1 MKNKDIAWSY
11 FEHLNHGRFDEA
23 FALFGPGAKWW
34 VSSRRCATEVAAT
47 MKAATRELFGVVPMQ
62 FTLHGAIEEG
72 DQVSL
77 EIESH
82 APLADGKVYNNVYC
96 FVFTL
101 RGGKVVDVHEYAD
114 TAYAAAALPEA
125 GWAAENKNWREGNEP

>member
-1 MKNKDIAWSY
+1 MPIKDIAWRY
-11 FEHLNHGRFDEA
+11 FEHLNHGRFDDA
-23 FALFGPGAKWW
+23 FALFAVDAKWW
-34 VSSRRCATEVAAT
+34 VSSRRSATEVGAT
-47 MKAATRELFGVVPMQ
+47 MKDATRELFGVVPMR

-72 DQVSL
+72 DQVAL

-96 FVFTL
+96 FVVTV
-101 RGGKVVDVHEYAD
+101 RGGRIVEVHEYAD

-125 GWAAENKNWREGNEP
+125 GWSAENKNWETRPE